1 MRLTAEKV
9 LLDQSML
16 ASESGSP
23 SKKGDPVSWCCRFV
37 AGSGSGRSLRHGVGV
52 RSANCLVDCR
62 RNGGSECPC
71 NWPRFRGHSSYGVS
85 LPTLAPLL
93 RTLPLQEM
101 PRHLHVWL
109 AAGLYNKVSVLIGLG
124 DNTHCMLRSIMTA

>member
-1 MRLTAEKV
+1 MRLTAGKV

-23 SKKGDPVSWCCRFV
+23 HRSRVTPYLGVVDLSPARVGPVI
-37 AGSGSGRSLRHGVGV
+37 ATQGV

-71 NWPRFRGHSSYGVS
+71 NWHDFEVIPVMAFLRGRFSRQSSRPARCS
-85 LPTLAPLL
+85 SFPIS
-93 RTLPLQEM
+93 RI
-101 PRHLHVWL
+101 
-109 AAGLYNKVSVLIGLG
+109 S
-124 DNTHCMLRSIMTA
+124 